1 MQEVG
6 RRLAE
11 LREARGLSQQD
22 LADEMDV
29 TMRYIQSV
37 EHGSQNLTLRSLAG
51 WASILQVPVAELF
64 ASPSTRKRRP
74 GRPKRSRE

>member
-1 MQEVG
+1 MQDVG
-6 RRLAE
+6 RRLAD
-11 LREARGLSQQD
+11 LREARGLSQQE
-22 LADEMDV
+22 LADEMGV

-37 EHGSQNLTLRSLAG
+37 EGGSQNLTLRSLAS
-51 WASILQVPVAELF
+51 WASLLRVPVADLF